1 MGAGARALRVCVAI
15 AQPMQ
20 GTHPARFSILV
31 VAGLLLSACGP
42 QPPVLQEIRFTT
54 AAVSVA
60 PTLSPAP
67 VSG

>member
-1 MGAGARALRVCVAI
+1 MGSRIGL
-15 AQPMQ
+15 
-20 GTHPARFSILV
+20 ILV